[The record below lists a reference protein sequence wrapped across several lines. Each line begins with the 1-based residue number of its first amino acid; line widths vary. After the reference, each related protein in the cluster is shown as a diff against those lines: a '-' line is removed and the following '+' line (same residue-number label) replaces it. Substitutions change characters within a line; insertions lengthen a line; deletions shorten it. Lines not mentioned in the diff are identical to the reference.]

1 MWQGGYR
8 IEGEDWK
15 THELVTQYWV
25 LFLELGGWL
34 RRLHS
39 KYRLTK
45 LTARQRLSASHLSTS
60 RHIHLPIVL

>member
-15 THELVTQYWV
+15 TNELVTQYWV
-25 LFLELGGWL
+25 FVLELGGWL

-39 KYRLTK
+39 K
-45 LTARQRLSASHLSTS
+45 
-60 RHIHLPIVL
+60 